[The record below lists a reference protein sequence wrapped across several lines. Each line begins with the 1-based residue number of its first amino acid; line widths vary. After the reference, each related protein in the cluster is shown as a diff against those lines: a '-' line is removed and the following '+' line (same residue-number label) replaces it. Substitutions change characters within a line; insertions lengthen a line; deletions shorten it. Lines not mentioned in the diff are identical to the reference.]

1 MNTSMTDAVVPQAI
15 KRVVIAGGG
24 TAGWMAAAMLSH
36 SLGRLL
42 DITLIES
49 GEIGTVGVGEAT
61 IPTLMTFHHLLGINE
76 QEFMAATN
84 ATFKLGISFEN
95 WRGLG
100 QDYSHS
106 FGSTGTDHWTAG
118 FQHFWLKGRE
128 RGLAGDFGEYCLELK
143 AAQANRFA
151 HLPKNGM
158 NYAYHLDAG
167 LYAKFLR
174 RFSEPLGVKRIEG
187 QIKDVRVDAG
197 GFIQSLKLANGAD
210 VPGDLFIDCSGF
222 RALLIGQALKV
233 PYEDWS
239 HLLFCDSALAVQT
252 KSSGELLPYTRAI
265 ARQAGW
271 QWRIPLQNRVGNGM
285 VYSSRYIDD
294 SVARET
300 LLGNLA
306 GEPITEPRTIRFTP
320 GQRAATWQGNC
331 VAIGLASGFL
341 EPVESTS
348 IHLIQRGLVRLMQ
361 LFPMHGISPADV
373 NEYNAQTRY
382 ELSHIR
388 DFIILHYH
396 VTQRTDTEF
405 WRACRNLEVPD
416 SLRHR
421 MALFSETARVFRMP
435 NELFAENSW
444 IQVMLGQ
451 GIAPAHHHQTADLM
465 GDGELAEF
473 LGNIK
478 TNIEQ
483 TVRRLP
489 PHADYVR
496 QFCAM
501 KV

>member
-1 MNTSMTDAVVPQAI
+1 MNTSMTDAAGPQAI

-49 GEIGTVGVGEAT
+49 DEIGTVGVGEAT

-100 QDYSHS
+100 QDYIHS

-187 QIKDVRVDAG
+187 QIKDVRVHAG

-222 RALLIGQALKV
+222 RALLIGQAV
-233 PYEDWS
+233 A
-239 HLLFCDSALAVQT
+239 SAVLRQRLGRADEVQRRT
-252 KSSGELLPYTRAI
+252 AALH
-265 ARQAGW
+265 AGHC
-271 QWRIPLQNRVGNGM
+271 
-285 VYSSRYIDD
+285 
-294 SVARET
+294 A
-300 LLGNLA
+300 A
-306 GEPITEPRTIRFTP
+306 G
-320 GQRAATWQGNC
+320 
-331 VAIGLASGFL
+331 GLAMAHSFAKPGGQWHGLFQPL
-341 EPVESTS
+341 
-348 IHLIQRGLVRLMQ
+348 HRRQRGAR
-361 LFPMHGISPADV
+361 
-373 NEYNAQTRY
+373 NA
-382 ELSHIR
+382 
-388 DFIILHYH
+388 
-396 VTQRTDTEF
+396 
-405 WRACRNLEVPD
+405 A
-416 SLRHR
+416 
-421 MALFSETARVFRMP
+421 
-435 NELFAENSW
+435 
-444 IQVMLGQ
+444 G
-451 GIAPAHHHQTADLM
+451 
-465 GDGELAEF
+465 
-473 LGNIK
+473 
-478 TNIEQ
+478 
-483 TVRRLP
+483 
-489 PHADYVR
+489 
-496 QFCAM
+496 
-501 KV
+501 